1 MLNHL
6 KIMQTASSA
15 AANNMYSL
23 GLDVFIIFLIALGLF
38 IFTAYKIV
46 KSGKKGSDLDTERYH
61 LREIHKYLKII
72 ALISLAGVF
81 MAIAAIVSYLYV
93 FVLR

>member
-1 MLNHL
+1 MSSYL
-6 KIMQTASSA
+6 KIMQTAASA
-15 AANNMYSL
+15 NANNMPSL
-23 GLDVFIIFLIALGLF
+23 GLDVFIIFLVALGLF

-46 KSGKKGSDLDTERYH
+46 KSGQKGSELDTERYH

-81 MAIAAIVSYLYV
+81 MVVAAIVSYLYV
-93 FVLR
+93 FVLC